1 MRIDREEILEY
12 NAELK
17 EGLSEM
23 YNMLPP
29 GQKKQV
35 LKNEKVR
42 ACLVRFGIIEN
53 GELRNERTGFE
64 RL

>member
-1 MRIDREEILEY
+1 MIDIQKVLEY

-17 EGLSEM
+17 AGLREM

-35 LKNEKVR
+35 LKNEKVKS
-42 ACLVRFGIIEN
+42 CLVRFGII
-53 GELRNERTGFE
+53 GDDVH
-64 RL
+64 

>member
-1 MRIDREEILEY
+1 MIDIEKVFEY
-12 NAELK
+12 NRELK

-23 YNMLPP
+23 FNMLPP
-29 GQKKQV
+29 GQQKKV

-53 GELRNERTGFE
+53 AD
-64 RL
+64 